1 MPLACLKCGHV
12 GEPASR
18 TPGSMAVEVVL
29 WLCFLLPGL
38 VYSLWRLSAR
48 RPACDSCGALDLV
61 PVDSP
66 KGRALASAVPP
77 TPAVPAY
84 RGARGYG
91 VGRWLARLFGR

>member
-48 RPACDSCGALDLV
+48 RPVCACCGALDLV

-66 KGRALASAVPP
+66 NGRALAAAVPRP
-77 TPAVPAY
+77 RAAPVY
-84 RGARGYG
+84 RGARGYT
-91 VGRWLARLFGR
+91 VGRWLARWFRK